1 MPVEYKIHVNIHLL
15 LLVMSMLYIWI
26 LYIYIYIYEIRFGHA
41 TNHLKFCEIFLN
53 TEIYFRIPG

>member
-26 LYIYIYIYEIRFGHA
+26 LYIYIYEIRFGHA

>member
-26 LYIYIYIYEIRFGHA
+26 FLYIYEIRFGHA
-41 TNHLKFCEIFLN
+41 TNHLKFCEIFLK